1 MKKDIIDFIQNNED
15 YYQDFVVRLTRES
28 NAIEGSSL
36 SIGQTLSILFD
47 IDLGINLYN
56 VKPREILEAINHK
69 KAMDYLFKYIK
80 EDKPFNSDLIKDL
93 NEIIL
98 DGIMPG
104 GYYRSTQVII
114 RGSSHIPPAPH
125 KIHNQ
130 MEDMIFDI
138 NQKSK
143 LTLEDLSYFHLNFEK
158 IHPFNDG
165 NGRTGR
171 LLINYFLLK
180 QNDYPLVIK
189 NSDRTT
195 YLDCLE
201 QEDINTLTKM
211 FDYYQQVEA
220 IKISSLKN
228 DNN

>member
-1 MKKDIIDFIQNNED
+1 MKKDIINFIQNNED

-80 EDKPFNSDLIKDL
+80 EDKPFNSNLIKDL
-93 NEIIL
+93 NGIIL

-104 GYYRSTQVII
+104 GYYRSNQVII

-130 MEDMIFDI
+130 MEYLIFDI

-211 FDYYQQVEA
+211 FDYYQQVEKLRVDA
-220 IKISSLKN
+220 LN
-228 DNN
+228 LD

>member
-1 MKKDIIDFIQNNED
+1 MDNQEL
-15 YYQDFVVRLTRES
+15 YCQDFVVRLTRES
-28 NAIEGSSL
+28 NAIEGNSL

-80 EDKPFNSDLIKDL
+80 EDKPFNCDLIKDL
-93 NEIIL
+93 NEIVL

-104 GYYRSTQVII
+104 GYYRTNQVII

-130 MEDMIFDI
+130 MEDLIFDV

-143 LTLEDLSYFHLNFEK
+143 LTLEDLSYFHLHFEK
-158 IHPFNDG
+158 MHPFKDG

-189 NSDRTT
+189 NNDRTT

-211 FDYYQQVEA
+211 FDYYQKVEKL
-220 IKISSLKN
+220 KIYALN
-228 DNN
+228 LD

>member
-1 MKKDIIDFIQNNED
+1 MKKDIINFIQNNED

-47 IDLGINLYN
+47 IDLGINFYN

-130 MEDMIFDI
+130 MEDLIFDI

-201 QEDINTLTKM
+201 QEDIKTLTKM

-220 IKISSLKN
+220 IKISSLEN

>member
-1 MKKDIIDFIQNNED
+1 MKKDIINFIQNNED

-104 GYYRSTQVII
+104 GYYRSNQVII

-130 MEDMIFDI
+130 MEDLIFDV

-143 LTLEDLSYFHLNFEK
+143 LTLEDLSCFHLNFEK

-180 QNDYPLVIK
+180 QNDYLLVIK

-211 FDYYQQVEA
+211 FGYYQQVEKLRIDA
-220 IKISSLKN
+220 LN
-228 DNN
+228 LD

>member
-1 MKKDIIDFIQNNED
+1 MKKDIINFIQNNED
-15 YYQDFVVRLTRES
+15 YYQDFVTRLTRES

-125 KIHNQ
+125 KINNQ
-130 MEDMIFDI
+130 MEDLIFDI

-201 QEDINTLTKM
+201 QEDINTLAKM
-211 FDYYQQVEA
+211 FDHYQQVEA

>member
-1 MKKDIIDFIQNNED
+1 MKKDIINFIQNNED

-125 KIHNQ
+125 KINNQ
-130 MEDMIFDI
+130 MEDLIFDI

-158 IHPFNDG
+158 IHPFNNG

-211 FDYYQQVEA
+211 FDYYQKVEKLRIDA
-220 IKISSLKN
+220 LN
-228 DNN
+228 LD

>member
-1 MKKDIIDFIQNNED
+1 MEKDIINFIQNNED

-104 GYYRSTQVII
+104 GYYRTTQVII
-114 RGSSHIPPAPH
+114 RGWSHIPPAPH

-130 MEDMIFDI
+130 MEDFIFDI
-138 NQKSK
+138 NQKST

-201 QEDINTLTKM
+201 QEDINTLTKT
-211 FDYYQQVEA
+211 FDCYQQVEA
-220 IKISSLKN
+220 NKISNLKN
-228 DNN
+228 DND

>member
-1 MKKDIIDFIQNNED
+1 MKKDIINFIQNNED

-47 IDLGINLYN
+47 IDIGINFYN

-104 GYYRSTQVII
+104 GYYRSNQVII
-114 RGSSHIPPAPH
+114 RGSSYIPPAPL

-130 MEDMIFDI
+130 MEDLIFDI

-211 FDYYQQVEA
+211 FDFYQQVEA
-220 IKISSLKN
+220 IKISSLEN

>member
-1 MKKDIIDFIQNNED
+1 MKKDIINFIQNNED

-80 EDKPFNSDLIKDL
+80 EDKPFNSNLIKDL

-104 GYYRSTQVII
+104 GYYRSNQVII
-114 RGSSHIPPAPH
+114 RGSSHIPLAPH

-130 MEDMIFDI
+130 MEDLIFDV

-180 QNDYPLVIK
+180 QNDYLLVIK

-211 FDYYQQVEA
+211 FDYYQKVEA